1 MKTSTTIKAFLL
13 ASTIL
18 HSPFSILNFTTQSAV
33 IEQVIVRQQ
42 WPWSTDVK
50 IEYKLSQVTN
60 PVDIAVRAYNGTTPL
75 DNSRIAG
82 ALSGNRY
89 GITESGVGTI
99 VLDPVKAFGNDKV
112 AIADFRVELEL
123 IESTESTLEVLYKVF
138 DLSDGSCVDITRGE
152 LLNGKYGSVETDYSK
167 FGGNAS
173 GMPSDML
180 IWTGVTNDIRY
191 ATTHLVLR
199 RIPAGSIQLGYSDG
213 CNDKWGG
220 IVNPTHDYE
229 ITKPF
234 YIGVF
239 ELTRCQY
246 KLLTTGDSWKWTAF
260 RVYDA
265 RPMETYITYA
275 NMRGSTNGALW
286 PTSDAVDETSVLGVL
301 RSRTSEKFDLPT
313 ENQWEYACRAG
324 VRKVYNNGTSN
335 TAGLNLVGR
344 HSGNGGQL
352 NGATPPNDIGYTN
365 GTMTV
370 GGYAPNAYGL
380 YDMHGNVAE
389 LCRDWA
395 ANDPTAFTDD
405 TQNPTSAQSNG
416 QRVKRGSSWYYDYRY
431 QRAEQRAA
439 VGVSS
444 GDSGTGVRVMME
456 IATPAE

>member
-1 MKTSTTIKAFLL
+1 MKLFKSIA
-13 ASTIL
+13 IL
-18 HSPFSILNFTTQSAV
+18 NFAFSILNFTTQAAV

-60 PVDIAVRAYNGTTPL
+60 PVDITVRAYNGTTPL
-75 DNSRIAG
+75 DDTHIAA
-82 ALSGNRY
+82 ALTGNRY
-89 GITESGVGTI
+89 GISESGVGTI
-99 VLDPVKAFGNDKV
+99 VLDPVKAFGNEKI

-123 IESTESTLEVLYKVF
+123 AESAESTLEVLYKVF

-199 RIPAGSIQLGYSDG
+199 RIPAGSLKLGYSDG
-213 CNDKWGG
+213 YNDKWGG

-286 PTSDAVDETSVLGVL
+286 PTSDAVDETSVIGVL
-301 RSRTSEKFDLPT
+301 RSRTGEKFDLPT

-324 VRKVYNNGTSN
+324 VRKAYNNGTSN

-352 NGATPPNDIGYTN
+352 NGAVPPNDIGYTN
-365 GTMTV
+365 GTMIV

-405 TQNPTSAQSNG
+405 TQNPTQAQSNG
-416 QRVKRGSSWYYDYRY
+416 QRVMRGSSWYYDYRY

-439 VGVSS
+439 ASVATGN
-444 GDSGTGVRVMME
+444 SGTGVRVMME
-456 IATPAE
+456 IATPSE